1 VLHLHILTSA
11 SCKNTY
17 EQLDLVPFLPLSLQ
31 VVRQS
36 VAWQV
41 DTEHSMMQEQL
52 VIRNPHGKMSETL
65 PRHPEFTGDRT
76 EMSCVHRLFSLQGA
90 SIPQIITQ
98 SIGPFL
104 HDAPVWSVRM
114 SHLYRLPSGKCID
127 ICRSDGHQLWRAQAC
142 HCKFKDHWRSFS
154 ISVGPCKLRLTAF
167 FPSFFWTVQ
176 SVCAFCL
183 ASSPRNWCWFNS
195 CT

>member
-52 VIRNPHGKMSETL
+52 VIRNPHGKMSQTL

-114 SHLYRLPSGKCID
+114 SHLYPIALRKMY
-127 ICRSDGHQLWRAQAC
+127 RYM
-142 HCKFKDHWRSFS
+142 KKWRSS
-154 ISVGPCKLRLTAF
+154 LISCDAHKHA
-167 FPSFFWTVQ
+167 TVNSKITEDLSA
-176 SVCAFCL
+176 SV
-183 ASSPRNWCWFNS
+183 
-195 CT
+195 